1 MFEAAL
7 FDLDGVVFNTEE
19 QYSVFWGSIGNKY
32 FPTIRNF
39 EQRIKG
45 MTLVQIYDQYF
56 PQNIHVQR
64 SITSALE
71 DFESRMTFEYI
82 CGFEHFLARLRKEGL
97 KTAVVTS
104 SNRDKMEVV
113 YKKHPDFQ
121 SNFDLILTSEDF
133 ERSKPS
139 PDCYLK
145 AASHFGLQP
154 EQCVGFEDSI
164 NGLKAVKSAGMYCIG
179 LITTNPSDIVLQY
192 ADAAVN
198 NYLALTE
205 FPLNLAT

>member
-82 CGFEHFLARLRKEGL
+82 CGFEHFLARLRK
-97 KTAVVTS
+97 
-104 SNRDKMEVV
+104 
-113 YKKHPDFQ
+113 
-121 SNFDLILTSEDF
+121 
-133 ERSKPS
+133 
-139 PDCYLK
+139 
-145 AASHFGLQP
+145 
-154 EQCVGFEDSI
+154 
-164 NGLKAVKSAGMYCIG
+164 
-179 LITTNPSDIVLQY
+179 
-192 ADAAVN
+192 
-198 NYLALTE
+198 
-205 FPLNLAT
+205 